1 MIFGLLWGRWKMSL
15 RVDVQLGT
23 RIPDTISRGKRAV
36 LEREA
41 EFMVE
46 ETREGEGSMAVVADK
61 SCGRW
66 VSKSLA

>member
-1 MIFGLLWGRWKMSL
+1 MTL
-15 RVDVQLGT
+15 RIDIPLET

-41 EFMVE
+41 KFMIE
-46 ETREGEGSMAVVADK
+46 ETGESVAAVAGK

-66 VSKSLA
+66 